1 MSVVLSM
8 TKMLEN
14 ANENSTEYII
24 WTVGTGIQIF
34 IDAFD
39 FGFSF
44 VPGISGWR
52 HQPFVQRKQ
61 G

>member
-1 MSVVLSM
+1 M
-8 TKMLEN
+8 TEMLEN
-14 ANENSTEYII
+14 ANENNTEYII
-24 WTVGTGIQIF
+24 WTVGTGTQIF
-34 IDAFD
+34 IDAFE